1 MNFIRISM
9 SSLRVIFLTISF
21 CITIAANAV
30 AVSFNEAQSIAT
42 DFFSTKNTVQTLKTK
57 PKSITPTNENR
68 PLYIFVD
75 DNGSFVI
82 ISGDN
87 RARKIL
93 GYGNN
98 WNSDSTPAAVD
109 SLLTSYV
116 AQINSINDS
125 ASTIWTAGTTEANA
139 SEKILNTA
147 QWGQETPFNDLSP
160 SGYPAGCVATAMATV
175 MKYHEW
181 PECGRG
187 FNSYEWGGQMLS
199 CDFANTPFDWSNML
213 DYYSETTGYTEI
225 QADAVAQLLKACGI
239 SVNMYY
245 ASDGSAATIMDA
257 AIALNK
263 HFKYDGSC
271 QYLSLNDFNIDE
283 WENLIRNE
291 IDAGRPV
298 IYSGKSSS
306 GAGHAFVCDGYNS
319 DGLFHFNWG
328 WNGGCNGFYA
338 LSALKPLFTDY
349 SLNGAMLINIFP
361 TNDDTAYA
369 PLITSTTGM
378 GLSVDT
384 ENIEPGVPFNAFAGG
399 ISTIDDY
406 TQWEGQLALA
416 LVDSVG
422 AIKELIRTI
431 DLQISSFVQLSTEF
445 TNCVATKEISTND
458 RLQLLARSAI
468 WQPIRGT
475 IVRPAS
481 CPAKGNKVRRG
492 KITWDIHPASLVIT
506 LNQSCGNTSL
516 TEPLLSSPFEWTA
529 AIPEN
534 TASLYYAV
542 NGTEI
547 SSPDGSY
554 SIASINGDYTITIK
568 AYTADELIDN
578 YSAHVP
584 VAGSLSSIIDSIDA
598 KLISSLILTGNID
611 SRDFDFMKNNMT
623 SLSSV
628 DLSKANISSR
638 LSNYARHIPANAF
651 DGCKRLKSVIL
662 PENLVGIHQYA
673 FRRTSIQSIDL
684 PESVTKI
691 EDGAF
696 YMAENLS
703 LVTARNPVPVNINS
717 RVFFGTKRNT
727 GTLFIPVGSYDQ
739 YKAQTFWGMFAKII
753 EDESIT
759 GINDIIATP
768 EPVISTI
775 NGRLT
780 VSGIGDSALC
790 EIFDTR
796 GALVYRAALTDNST
810 LELPLKTGVYILKTG
825 SSAKVIKITR

>member
-1 MNFIRISM
+1 M
-9 SSLRVIFLTISF
+9 SYLRYFFFSILSF
-21 CITIAANAV
+21 CCTIAANAT
-30 AVSFNEAQSIAT
+30 AISFNEAQNIAR
-42 DFFSTKNTVQTLKTK
+42 DFFSTKNTTQALKAK
-57 PKSITPTNENR
+57 PKSITPTNENA
-68 PLYIFVD
+68 PLYIFAD
-75 DNGSFVI
+75 SDNNFVI

-93 GYGNN
+93 GYGIN
-98 WNSDSTPAAVD
+98 WNSDNTPAAVD
-109 SLLTSYV
+109 SLLISY
-116 AQINSINDS
+116 ASQINSIKDS
-125 ASTIWTAGTTEANA
+125 APSNPIAATETNT

-147 QWGQETPFNDLSP
+147 SWGQETPFNNLSP

-181 PECGRG
+181 PDCGRG

-213 DYYSETTGYTEI
+213 DYYSETTGYTET

-239 SVNMYY
+239 SVDMYY
-245 ASDGSAATIMDA
+245 APDGSAATIMDA

-263 HFKYDGSC
+263 YFKYDGSC
-271 QYLSLNDFNIDE
+271 QYLSSSDFSHDE
-283 WENLIRNE
+283 WEDLIRTE

-328 WNGGCNGFYA
+328 WSGGCNGFYA
-338 LSALKPLFTDY
+338 LSALKPMFTDY
-349 SLNGAMLINIFP
+349 SLNGAMLINIIP
-361 TNDDTAYA
+361 AADDDISYA
-369 PLITSTTGM
+369 PLMTSTTGM
-378 GLSVDT
+378 GLSIDT
-384 ENIEPGVPFNAFAGG
+384 ENIETGVPFNAFVGG
-399 ISTIDDY
+399 ISTLNDY
-406 TQWEGQLALA
+406 SQWEGQLALA

-422 AIKELIRTI
+422 SIKELIRTI

-445 TNCVATKEISTND
+445 INCIATKEISTND
-458 RLQLLARSAI
+458 RLQLLARSVT
-468 WQPIRGT
+468 WQPIRET

-481 CPAKGNKVRRG
+481 CPAKGNAIRRG
-492 KITWDIHPASLVIT
+492 KITWDIHPDTLVIS
-506 LNQSCGNTSL
+506 LNQNCGNTSL
-516 TEPLLSSPFEWTA
+516 TEPLLSSPFEWTV

-534 TASLYYAV
+534 TASLYYAI

-578 YSAHVP
+578 HSAHVP
-584 VAGSLSSIIDSIDA
+584 AAGFLASIIDSIDA
-598 KLISSLILTGNID
+598 KLISSLTLTGNID
-611 SRDFDFMKNNMT
+611 SRDFDFIKNNMT

-628 DLSKANISSR
+628 DMSKANISSR

-684 PESVTKI
+684 PKSVTKI

-739 YKAQTFWGMFAKII
+739 YKTQTFWGMFAKII

-759 GINDIIATP
+759 GIKDIHVTP
-768 EPVISTI
+768 HPVISI
-775 NGRLT
+775 ANGRLT
-780 VSGIGDSALC
+780 ISEIDDTILC
-790 EIFDTR
+790 EIYDTR
-796 GALVYRAALTDNST
+796 GALIFRTILADDATV
-810 LELPLKTGVYILKTG
+810 ELPLKTGIYMLKIGNT
-825 SSAKVIKITR
+825 AKVIKITR